1 MSEKCCP
8 GTRGGTGETPMD
20 IGSWLRSLGLEEY
33 EPVFR
38 ANAIDAAVLPH
49 LTAEDLKELGVILVG
64 HRRRLLTAIAAM
76 GSEPPVATAATT
88 PSKPKVED
96 AECRQLTVMFCDL
109 VGST

>member
-20 IGSWLRSLGLEEY
+20 IGNWLRSLGLEEY

-49 LTAEDLKELGVILVG
+49 LTAEDLKELGVVLVG
-64 HRRRLLTAIAAM
+64 PRPRLPHAIAAIGTELSM
-76 GSEPPVATAATT
+76 AAAATT
-88 PSKPKVED
+88 PSKPQ
-96 AECRQLTVMFCDL
+96 AENAERRQLTVMF
-109 VGST
+109 